1 MRQAI
6 IEMRRF
12 MQRPLT
18 LVLGVVAGAGAAK
31 SGHGLGAASAILSFY
46 PIYFVAL
53 GSFLA
58 ARGCAA
64 LLARL
69 GADDDAAV

>member
-6 IEMRRF
+6 IETRRF
-12 MQRPLT
+12 MRQPLT
-18 LVLGVVAGAGAAK
+18 VVLGVVAGAGAAK
-31 SGHGLGAASAILSFY
+31 SGHGAGAAAAILSFY

-53 GSFLA
+53 ASFLA

-64 LLARL
+64 LLTRL
-69 GADDDAAV
+69 SRDEDAA

>member
-1 MRQAI
+1 VM
-6 IEMRRF
+6 
-12 MQRPLT
+12 
-18 LVLGVVAGAGAAK
+18 GVVAGAGAAK

-69 GADDDAAV
+69 APDEDEAV